1 MKVWTTNREWKGQK
15 MMCATSVG
23 NAHSSYHF
31 FFLKNLFKE
40 NVQAQINQKFL
51 RTNPAVSQLRA
62 SLVYFA
68 HLFL

>member
-1 MKVWTTNREWKGQK
+1 MHTLHVI
-15 MMCATSVG
+15 S
-23 NAHSSYHF
+23 

-40 NVQAQINQKFL
+40 NVQAKINQKFL

-68 HLFL
+68 HLFLWEV